1 MGYDCGRD
9 RVSNDVE
16 GSTNNLWNKVS
27 YHVPWIRKIAKKMGE
42 ELKDCNESQ
51 SSQGNLVVLDKI
63 FRFSKMGLKELNT
76 SKLHMILGYNGYQG

>member
-51 SSQGNLVVLDKI
+51 SSQGKFSVLDKI
-63 FRFSKMGLKELNT
+63 FRIKMRSQELDT
-76 SKLHMILGYNGYQG
+76 TKLHMG

>member
-51 SSQGNLVVLDKI
+51 SYQGNLVVLDKI
-63 FRFSKMGLKELNT
+63 FRFSKMGLKELDT
-76 SKLHMILGYNGYQG
+76 TKLHMIHGNNGYQG

>member
-9 RVSNDVE
+9 KVSNDVE

-51 SSQGNLVVLDKI
+51 SSQGNLSVLIKI
-63 FRFSKMGLKELNT
+63 FRIQRCDQKN
-76 SKLHMILGYNGYQG
+76 